1 MWSYYNFEQ
10 QLELNTDIIIDINT
24 MNDAFE
30 SYSYLFPHWLQFWWI
45 ASSLV
50 QFPQNYKGN
59 KFQLMV

>member
-10 QLELNTDIIIDINT
+10 QLKLNTDIIIDINT

-30 SYSYLFPHWLQFWWI
+30 SYSYLFHWLQFWWI
-45 ASSLV
+45 ASSLA